1 MVFHDQ
7 AGRDHMDKYDG
18 LLSSFDNVEDY
29 VRSLIESREAV
40 SS

>member
-1 MVFHDQ
+1 
-7 AGRDHMDKYDG
+7 MDKYDG

-29 VRSLIESREAV
+29 VRSLMESTEAV